1 MQLPQWQQIRHVQVM
16 PSLVVAIIFC
26 ALGFIAFAVSFVA
39 TI

>member
-1 MQLPQWQQIRHVQVM
+1 MQSQQWQQLRFSFV

-26 ALGFIAFAVSFVA
+26 AMGFVAFAVSFIA

>member
-1 MQLPQWQQIRHVQVM
+1 MQLRQWQQIKVVDFV
-16 PSLVVAIIFC
+16 PSLVLAIIFC